1 MAVFEIKIFGIEI
14 AIGGTSDPDVYE
26 KSMFKL
32 IHSTFAE
39 TSFSR
44 EEINVFNFH
53 QSIFSSD
60 IVSEGEIEPYER

>member
-1 MAVFEIKIFGIEI
+1 MALLEIKIYGIEI
-14 AIGGTSDPDVYE
+14 AVGGTSNPDVYE

-32 IHSTFAE
+32 IHSTFVEA
-39 TSFSR
+39 SFSK

-60 IVSEGEIEPYER
+60 VVSEGEIEPYE